1 MVFAHVTLAGQPV
14 ALMMQLYQGPLL
26 DTQNTPILVKWLLP
40 GFSHTLAI
48 PSYHPSSSMLET
60 QS

>member
-14 ALMMQLYQGPLL
+14 ALTMQLYQGHLL
-26 DTQNTPILVKWLLP
+26 DSQDTPVLVKWLLP

-48 PSYHPSSSMLET
+48 ASYNPSSPMLEI